1 VLAVGGTVPWTRQR
15 WALPFLGALATTPEV
30 SPRLGRRHKTLGMR
44 AHQLVSLL
52 RRGLPGGPIKLMGD
66 LAYRILAY
74 RILAYRILA
83 YRILAYRILAY
94 RIRER
99 GLHCTQ
105 QPITRMAPLRLDS
118 VIHQPPPGRSK
129 PTRGRPPVGGKRL
142 PSIQHLWPDPQTV
155 WQRLTLDW

>member
-66 LAYRILAY
+66 
-74 RILAYRILA
+74 LA